1 MTLNRLL
8 AALLLTASA
17 PALFAQTTAATLPLS
32 GRNPQ
37 AGSVTPS
44 ETAIPGTTSS
54 VNALNT
60 TISVSGPYSGS
71 RAGGP
76 PFSGKLSLT
85 DAVHR
90 ALEFNLGG
98 VGLTTAVQ
106 QAHGQARVARSALMP
121 NLNGALREAVQQTDL
136 RAEGLRISLPVKGFA
151 FPTIVGPFNYFDL
164 RATLTQSVAD
174 MTAINNYRAA
184 RETVH
189 ADEQSVQD
197 ARDLIVLAT
206 GGAYLQAIAARAR
219 VESAKAQLE
228 TATALLKQTQDR
240 RQSGLV
246 AQIDVSTSQVQE
258 QTQRQRIATLEND
271 FAKQKINLA
280 RIVGIPPNDHY
291 ELTDDIGFSPA
302 PASTVEEA
310 LAKAFAFRADLKAAE
325 AQLRA
330 AQASHSAARS
340 ERLPSLSLSA
350 DYGVIGE
357 NPSQAHGTF
366 TVVGTLRIP
375 IWQGGKTEGD
385 IEQSDAVLIQR
396 RAELEDIKSR
406 IEADVRN
413 AFLDLEASASQ
424 VELSRANQKLARD
437 TLDLTRQ
444 KYDAGVSAS
453 VEVVQ
458 AQESV
463 ASSDLDYITALFAHN
478 LAKLSLARALGHA
491 LETLPDYL
499 NVQK

>member
-8 AALLLTASA
+8 AALLLPASA

-54 VNALNT
+54 VTALNT

-174 MTAINNYRAA
+174 MTAIDNYRAA

-206 GGAYLQAIAARAR
+206 GGAYLQAVAARA
-219 VESAKAQLE
+219 
-228 TATALLKQTQDR
+228 ALR
-240 RQSGLV
+240 G
-246 AQIDVSTSQVQE
+246 E
-258 QTQRQRIATLEND
+258 
-271 FAKQKINLA
+271 
-280 RIVGIPPNDHY
+280 
-291 ELTDDIGFSPA
+291 
-302 PASTVEEA
+302 
-310 LAKAFAFRADLKAAE
+310 
-325 AQLRA
+325 A
-330 AQASHSAARS
+330 AQNSHA
-340 ERLPSLSLSA
+340 
-350 DYGVIGE
+350 
-357 NPSQAHGTF
+357 
-366 TVVGTLRIP
+366 
-375 IWQGGKTEGD
+375 
-385 IEQSDAVLIQR
+385 
-396 RAELEDIKSR
+396 
-406 IEADVRN
+406 
-413 AFLDLEASASQ
+413 
-424 VELSRANQKLARD
+424 
-437 TLDLTRQ
+437 
-444 KYDAGVSAS
+444 
-453 VEVVQ
+453 
-458 AQESV
+458 
-463 ASSDLDYITALFAHN
+463 
-478 LAKLSLARALGHA
+478 
-491 LETLPDYL
+491 
-499 NVQK
+499 